1 MESRFHNE
9 FPFNKR
15 TSRPAPEPER
25 PSEPA
30 APEPAPTTV
39 PPQERRR
46 APRQTLV
53 AKATIRP
60 DGSVS
65 MPPLMT
71 TGFVSNISMGGIGL
85 HTRRPLAI
93 GEKYNLNLEL
103 GPVKWTSRF
112 QVVSCQPH
120 ETSGTFDVGAEFVG
134 NDLMSRT
141 RQIAA

>member
-1 MESRFHNE
+1 MLHSSFSIHHFLRQLLIWLRWPPCRADGRGMESRFHNE

-85 HTRRPLAI
+85 HTRRPL
-93 GEKYNLNLEL
+93 
-103 GPVKWTSRF
+103 
-112 QVVSCQPH
+112 
-120 ETSGTFDVGAEFVG
+120 
-134 NDLMSRT
+134 
-141 RQIAA
+141 